1 MILMFVHPAKSL
13 TGTLRLPGDKS
24 ISHRA
29 AMFAAM
35 ASGTSTISTF
45 AASSDCGSTLDC
57 LASLGCEITRSG
69 NDVTVAGRPFTRPDS
84 PLDCGNSGTTMRL
97 MSGILAGRQVGAA
110 LIGDESLSSR
120 PMNRVIEPLE
130 EMGAEI
136 SSNNGK
142 APLVVTP
149 GRPLSGTRHELRI
162 ASAQIKSC
170 LLLAGIG
177 AEGTTEVIEP
187 VPTRDHTERMLRWF
201 GAEID
206 TSIPGAISIKGGQML
221 SARSF
226 SVPGDISSAAFFMV
240 AAASLEGSA
249 LTLES
254 IGLNPSR
261 TGIIDV
267 LRRTGVDLSITDER
281 VECGEPVGDI
291 VVQGSRQRL
300 TAAAPLLLDGP
311 LIANIIDEIPVLAV
325 LGTQMGQGLE
335 IRGAGEL
342 RVKESD
348 RIRTVVEGLRS
359 MGADV
364 VEFDDGLR
372 VAHSQLHGARINSYG
387 DHRIA
392 MAFAVAASFAIGETE
407 IVDADCVDVSFPGFF
422 ETLKSVVIS

>member
-1 MILMFVHPAKSL
+1 MFILPKASPARYDCPVINRYP
-13 TGTLRLPGDKS
+13 TGRRCLPRWPAELRRSAISRLAPIAARRSTVSLRLVVRSYYREMMLRSPAAH
-24 ISHRA
+24 SH
-29 AMFAAM
+29 
-35 ASGTSTISTF
+35 G
-45 AASSDCGSTLDC
+45 LH
-57 LASLGCEITRSG
+57 
-69 NDVTVAGRPFTRPDS
+69 P

-206 TSIPGAISIKGGQML
+206 TSIPGAISIKGGQQCFQDDL
-221 SARSF
+221 SRCPDRYLRRHSLWSPRRVLRVRPCRA
-226 SVPGDISSAAFFMV
+226 SAY
-240 AAASLEGSA
+240 S
-249 LTLES
+249 
-254 IGLNPSR
+254 SR
-261 TGIIDV
+261 TGTDV

-291 VVQGSRQRL
+291 VVRGSRQRL
-300 TAAAPLLLDGP
+300 TAAAPLL
-311 LIANIIDEIPVLAV
+311 A
-325 LGTQMGQGLE
+325 
-335 IRGAGEL
+335 IR
-342 RVKESD
+342 
-348 RIRTVVEGLRS
+348 
-359 MGADV
+359 
-364 VEFDDGLR
+364 
-372 VAHSQLHGARINSYG
+372 N
-387 DHRIA
+387 
-392 MAFAVAASFAIGETE
+392 
-407 IVDADCVDVSFPGFF
+407 
-422 ETLKSVVIS
+422 

>member
-1 MILMFVHPAKSL
+1 MFVHPAKSL

-35 ASGTSTISTF
+35 ASGTSTISNF

-97 MSGILAGRQVGAA
+97 MSGILAGRQVGAV
-110 LIGDESLSSR
+110 LVGDESLSSR
-120 PMNRVIEPLE
+120 PMNRVIEPLV
-130 EMGAEI
+130 EMGAVI

-187 VPTRDHTERMLRWF
+187 VPTRDHTERMLRWL

-300 TAAAPLLLDGP
+300 TAAAPLLLDGS